1 MVIFADIVDLTNL
14 SGDQKRQLKDM
25 AALIQPHAV
34 SRHDDY
40 RSSVDDRRAGPSRP
54 PPAPRD
60 ADRFR
65 SRQFVPQHSATVPP
79 PAGPAFP
86 PMFSGGYE
94 VCSFNLSLLFNSF
107 ADVLCVCSTTI
118 QRNGRTTAMSLGGR
132 TARTCR
138 RSVRG
143 RAELPHILALV
154 IQVTG

>member
-25 AALIQPHAV
+25 AAAMQPPTV

-65 SRQFVPQHSATVPP
+65 SRQFVPQHSATVSH
-79 PAGPAFP
+79 PAGPAYP
-86 PMFSGGYE
+86 PMVSGGYE
-94 VCSFNLSLLFNSF
+94 VCSFNLSLLLNSY
-107 ADVLCVCSTTI
+107 
-118 QRNGRTTAMSLGGR
+118 R
-132 TARTCR
+132 
-138 RSVRG
+138 
-143 RAELPHILALV
+143 
-154 IQVTG
+154 